1 MRKTRRHPA
10 ESPTV
15 PEPRRAPP
23 ADPRAA
29 DPQAVAHQA
38 DGSKVTDPK
47 ITDPKIAGSKA
58 ASPRALGPKIVGPSD
73 KINIPTDLL
82 RTFVAIYQLGS
93 FTKAAHLFELTQPAV
108 SAHMK
113 KLESLIGSD
122 LIERNVAGVNL
133 TACGEEV
140 LKYARR
146 ILLINDQI
154 VSSASVQRALPVIR
168 LGIPNIFAAFKLKRI
183 LTEGPGTVGNS
194 RLQICCDHSLSLLRS
209 IHSGYLDLAFV
220 MSDEEEEATRPLRTW
235 TEDLVWVRAPDFVFD
250 PDRAVPLVSSP
261 NVLLPDRIAMDA
273 LEQANQPYEIVFT
286 AFDSLAR
293 RAGAMAGLGYL
304 PLPKQL
310 VPSGLVIEQPGI
322 LPVLPPVSIDI
333 IAREELDIAPLTPLI
348 DSVEHIL
355 KS

>member
-1 MRKTRRHPA
+1 MRKTRRHQA
-10 ESPTV
+10 EHATV
-15 PEPRRAPP
+15 SEPLRE
-23 ADPRAA
+23 
-29 DPQAVAHQA
+29 
-38 DGSKVTDPK
+38 KVSGPK
-47 ITDPKIAGSKA
+47 IPGPKIPGPKIV
-58 ASPRALGPKIVGPSD
+58 GPKIVGPSD

-93 FTKAAHLFELTQPAV
+93 FTRAAHLFELTQPAV

-113 KLESLIGSD
+113 KLESLIGAD
-122 LIERNVAGVNL
+122 LIERDIAGVNL

-154 VSSASVQRALPVIR
+154 VSSASLQRTLPVIR

-183 LTEGPGTVGNS
+183 LTEGPPTVENS
-194 RLQICCDHSLSLLRS
+194 RLQICCDHSPGLLRS
-209 IHSGYLDLAFV
+209 ILSGYLDLALV
-220 MSDEEEEATRPLRTW
+220 MSDEEEVTSPVRSW
-235 TEDLVWVRAPDFVFD
+235 SEDLVWVRALDFVFD
-250 PDRAVPLVSSP
+250 PARAVPLVSSP

-304 PLPKQL
+304 PLPRPL
-310 VPSGLVIEQPGI
+310 VPDGLVIERPGI
-322 LPVLPPVSIDI
+322 LPALPPVTIDI
-333 IAREELDIAPLTPLI
+333 IAREELDIAALTPLI
-348 DSVEHIL
+348 DAVEHVL
-355 KS
+355 KTEA

>member
-1 MRKTRRHPA
+1 MRKSRRRQGGKAAAA
-10 ESPTV
+10 EPV
-15 PEPRRAPP
+15 RE
-23 ADPRAA
+23 
-29 DPQAVAHQA
+29 
-38 DGSKVTDPK
+38 
-47 ITDPKIAGSKA
+47 KIA
-58 ASPRALGPKIVGPSD
+58 GPSD

-93 FTKAAHLFELTQPAV
+93 FTRAAHLFELTQPAV

-113 KLESLIGSD
+113 KLESLIGAD

-154 VSSASVQRALPVIR
+154 VSSASVQRTLPIIR
-168 LGIPNIFAAFKLKRI
+168 LGIPNIFAAFKLKQI
-183 LTEGPGTVGNS
+183 LAECPGTVGGS
-194 RLQICCDHSLSLLRS
+194 RLQICCDHSPGLLRS
-209 IHSGYLDLAFV
+209 IGSGYLDLAFV
-220 MSDEEEEATRPLRTW
+220 MSDQDEVSSRLRSW
-235 TEDLVWVRAPDFVFD
+235 SEDLVWVRAPDFAFD
-250 PDRAVPLVSSP
+250 PDRPVPLVSSP

-293 RAGAMAGLGYL
+293 RSAAMAGLGYL
-304 PLPKQL
+304 PLPRPL
-310 VPSGLVIEQPGI
+310 VPDGLVIERPGI
-322 LPVLPPVSIDI
+322 LPALAPVTIDI
-333 IAREELDIAPLTPLI
+333 IAREELDTGSLTALI

-355 KS
+355 RTEA

>member
-15 PEPRRAPP
+15 SESRRAQPDPP
-23 ADPRAA
+23 AVANQADSPKAMDSKITGPKAVGPRA
-29 DPQAVAHQA
+29 V
-38 DGSKVTDPK
+38 
-47 ITDPKIAGSKA
+47 
-58 ASPRALGPKIVGPSD
+58 GPKIVGPSD

-113 KLESLIGSD
+113 KLESLIGAD

-183 LTEGPGTVGNS
+183 LAEGPGTVGNS

-220 MSDEEEEATRPLRTW
+220 MSDEEEVTSPLRSW
-235 TEDLVWVRAPDFVFD
+235 SEDLVWVRAPDFVFN

-273 LEQANQPYEIVFT
+273 LEQANLPYEIVFT

-304 PLPKQL
+304 PLPHQL
-310 VPSGLVIEQPGI
+310 VPDGLVIEQPGI
-322 LPVLPPVSIDI
+322 LPALPPVSIDI
-333 IAREELDIAPLTPLI
+333 IAREELDTATLTPLI

>member
-1 MRKTRRHPA
+1 MRKTRPRQSGKARDDKARDDKARDGAAALEPA
-10 ESPTV
+10 RE
-15 PEPRRAPP
+15 
-23 ADPRAA
+23 
-29 DPQAVAHQA
+29 
-38 DGSKVTDPK
+38 
-47 ITDPKIAGSKA
+47 
-58 ASPRALGPKIVGPSD
+58 KIVGPSD

-113 KLESLIGSD
+113 KLESLIGAD

-154 VSSASVQRALPVIR
+154 VSSAIVQRTLPVIR
-168 LGIPNIFAAFKLKRI
+168 LGIPNIFAAFKLKRL
-183 LTEGPGTVGNS
+183 LTECPGTVGDS
-194 RLQICCDHSLSLLRS
+194 RLQVCCDYSPGLLRS
-209 IHSGYLDLAFV
+209 IRSGYLDLAFV
-220 MSDEEEEATRPLRTW
+220 MSDEEEGGNPLRSW
-235 TEDLVWVRAPDFVFD
+235 SEELVWVRAPDFVFD
-250 PDRAVPLVSSP
+250 PGRAVPLVSSP

-304 PLPKQL
+304 PLPRPL
-310 VPSGLVIEQPGI
+310 VPDGLVVERAGM
-322 LPVLPPVSIDI
+322 LPPLAPVTIDI
-333 IAREELDIAPLTPLI
+333 IAREELDTERLTPLI
-348 DSVEHIL
+348 DRVEEIL
-355 KS
+355 RT

>member
-10 ESPTV
+10 EGPTV
-15 PEPRRAPP
+15 SEPQP
-23 ADPRAA
+23 AQPV
-29 DPQAVAHQA
+29 DPQAAA
-38 DGSKVTDPK
+38 ERPLSPKVTD
-47 ITDPKIAGSKA
+47 SK
-58 ASPRALGPKIVGPSD
+58 SMGPRGLGTKALGPKIVGPSD

-113 KLESLIGSD
+113 KLESLIGAD

-220 MSDEEEEATRPLRTW
+220 MSDEEEVTSPLRSW
-235 TEDLVWVRAPDFVFD
+235 SEDLVWVRAPDFVFD

-310 VPSGLVIEQPGI
+310 VPSGLVIEQPGV

-333 IAREELDIAPLTPLI
+333 IAREELDTVPLTPLI
-348 DSVEHIL
+348 DAVEHIL

>member
-1 MRKTRRHPA
+1 MRKTGPRQAGKAAEAAPA
-10 ESPTV
+10 HE
-15 PEPRRAPP
+15 
-23 ADPRAA
+23 
-29 DPQAVAHQA
+29 
-38 DGSKVTDPK
+38 
-47 ITDPKIAGSKA
+47 KIAG
-58 ASPRALGPKIVGPSD
+58 PKIMGPSD

-113 KLESLIGSD
+113 KLESLIGTD
-122 LIERNVAGVNL
+122 LIERNLAGVNL
-133 TACGEEV
+133 TTRGEEV

-146 ILLINDQI
+146 ILSINDQI
-154 VSSASVQRALPVIR
+154 VGSAGQQRMLPVIR

-183 LTEGPGTVGNS
+183 LTECPGTVGNS
-194 RLQICCDHSLSLLRS
+194 RLQVCCDYSPGLLRS
-209 IHSGYLDLAFV
+209 IRSGYLDLAIL
-220 MSDEEEEATRPLRTW
+220 MSDEAEVGNPLRSW
-235 TEDLVWVRAPDFVFD
+235 SEDLVWVRAPDFVFD

-304 PLPKQL
+304 PLPRPL
-310 VPSGLVIEQPGI
+310 VPDGLVVERPDV
-322 LPVLPPVSIDI
+322 LPALPPVTIGI
-333 IAREELDIAPLTPLI
+333 IARDELDTANLTPLI
-348 DSVEHIL
+348 DRAVDIL
-355 KS
+355 KSAA

>member
-1 MRKTRRHPA
+1 MRKTRRHHTESATVA
-10 ESPTV
+10 EP
-15 PEPRRAPP
+15 PR
-23 ADPRAA
+23 
-29 DPQAVAHQA
+29 QQ
-38 DGSKVTDPK
+38 VTDPK
-47 ITDPKIAGSKA
+47 AVDPRPLGPKA
-58 ASPRALGPKIVGPSD
+58 VGARAAGPKIVGPSD

-113 KLESLIGSD
+113 KLESLIGAD

-154 VSSASVQRALPVIR
+154 VSSASVQRTMPVVR
-168 LGIPNIFAAFKLKRI
+168 LGIPNIFAAVKLKRI
-183 LTEGPGTVGNS
+183 LTEGLGSVGNS

-209 IHSGYLDLAFV
+209 IRSGYLDLAFV
-220 MSDEEEEATRPLRTW
+220 MSDEEEATSPLRSW
-235 TEDLVWVRAPDFVFD
+235 SEDLVWVRAPDFVFD

-304 PLPKQL
+304 PLPLAL
-310 VPSGLVIEQPGI
+310 VPDGLVIERPGI
-322 LPVLPPVSIDI
+322 LPELPPVTIDI
-333 IAREELDIAPLTPLI
+333 IAREELDTAPLTPLI

>member
-1 MRKTRRHPA
+1 MRKTRRRQTGKATQPA
-10 ESPTV
+10 HE
-15 PEPRRAPP
+15 
-23 ADPRAA
+23 
-29 DPQAVAHQA
+29 
-38 DGSKVTDPK
+38 
-47 ITDPKIAGSKA
+47 
-58 ASPRALGPKIVGPSD
+58 KIVGPSD
-73 KINIPTDLL
+73 KINIPPDLL

-154 VSSASVQRALPVIR
+154 VSSASLQRALPVIR
-168 LGIPNIFAAFKLKRI
+168 LGLPNIFASFKLKRI
-183 LTEGPGTVGNS
+183 LTEGPATIGDS
-194 RLQICCDHSLSLLRS
+194 RLQVCCDHSSELLRS
-209 IHSGYLDLAFV
+209 IRSGYLDVASV
-220 MSDEEEEATRPLRTW
+220 MSDEAEGSNTLRSWSEEM
-235 TEDLVWVRAPDFVFD
+235 VWVRAPDFVFD

-286 AFDSLAR
+286 AFDSIAR

-304 PLPKQL
+304 PLPRRL
-310 VPSGLVIEQPGI
+310 VPEGLVIERPGI
-322 LPVLPPVSIDI
+322 LPALPPVTIDI
-333 IAREELDIAPLTPLI
+333 IAREELDTVSLTPLI
-348 DSVEHIL
+348 DRFEQIL
-355 KS
+355 KT

>member
-1 MRKTRRHPA
+1 MYGGYRLCVEWPGADAGEHLMRKSRRRQGGTAAAAEPA
-10 ESPTV
+10 RE
-15 PEPRRAPP
+15 
-23 ADPRAA
+23 
-29 DPQAVAHQA
+29 
-38 DGSKVTDPK
+38 
-47 ITDPKIAGSKA
+47 KIA
-58 ASPRALGPKIVGPSD
+58 GPSD

-113 KLESLIGSD
+113 KLESLIGTD

-154 VSSASVQRALPVIR
+154 VSSASVQRTLPIIR
-168 LGIPNIFAAFKLKRI
+168 LGIPNIFAAFKLRRI
-183 LTEGPGTVGNS
+183 LAECPGTVGES
-194 RLQICCDHSLSLLRS
+194 RLQICCDHSPGLLRS
-209 IHSGYLDLAFV
+209 IGSGYLDLAFV
-220 MSDEEEEATRPLRTW
+220 MSDEEEVRSPLRSW
-235 TEDLVWVRAPDFVFD
+235 SEELVWVRAPDFVFD
-250 PDRAVPLVSSP
+250 PDLPVPLVSSP

-293 RAGAMAGLGYL
+293 RSAAMAGLGYL
-304 PLPKQL
+304 PLPRPL
-310 VPSGLVIEQPGI
+310 VPDGLVIERPGL
-322 LPVLPPVSIDI
+322 LPALAPVTIDI
-333 IAREELDIAPLTPLI
+333 IAREELDTASLTPLI

-355 KS
+355 RSD

>member
-1 MRKTRRHPA
+1 MYDGYRLCVEWPGADAGEHLMRKSRRRQGGTAAAAEPA
-10 ESPTV
+10 RE
-15 PEPRRAPP
+15 
-23 ADPRAA
+23 
-29 DPQAVAHQA
+29 
-38 DGSKVTDPK
+38 
-47 ITDPKIAGSKA
+47 KIA
-58 ASPRALGPKIVGPSD
+58 GPSD

-113 KLESLIGSD
+113 KLESLIGTD

-154 VSSASVQRALPVIR
+154 VSSASVQRTLPIVR
-168 LGIPNIFAAFKLKRI
+168 LGIPNIFAAFKLRRI
-183 LTEGPGTVGNS
+183 LAECPGTVGES
-194 RLQICCDHSLSLLRS
+194 RLQICCDHSPGLLRS
-209 IHSGYLDLAFV
+209 IRSGYLDLAFV
-220 MSDEEEEATRPLRTW
+220 MSDEEEGTSPLRSW
-235 TEDLVWVRAPDFVFD
+235 SEELVWVRAPDFVFD
-250 PDRAVPLVSSP
+250 PDLPVPLVSSP
-261 NVLLPDRIAMDA
+261 NVLLPDRISMDA

-293 RAGAMAGLGYL
+293 RSAAMAGLGYL
-304 PLPKQL
+304 PLPRPL
-310 VPSGLVIEQPGI
+310 VPDGLVIERPGL
-322 LPVLPPVSIDI
+322 LPALAPVTIDI
-333 IAREELDIAPLTPLI
+333 IAREELDTASLIPLI

-355 KS
+355 RSS